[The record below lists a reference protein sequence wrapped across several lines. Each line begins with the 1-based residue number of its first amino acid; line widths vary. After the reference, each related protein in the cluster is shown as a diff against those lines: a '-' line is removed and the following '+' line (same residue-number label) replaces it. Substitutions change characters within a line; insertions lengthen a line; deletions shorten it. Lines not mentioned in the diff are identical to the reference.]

1 MKKILLTLVFTSV
14 LLFILAVPRNLV
26 VVEIA
31 TGTWCTY
38 CPGAAMGAD
47 DLIANGQPAAI
58 IENHTGDS
66 FANVYSNAR
75 NSYYNPSGVPTAYF
89 DGLNAVVGGDH
100 TQSMYSYY
108 LPRVTS
114 RIAVPSK
121 YTISA
126 TGNLTGNN
134 LTVAATVAK
143 PEADT
148 NTNVLFHCVIT
159 QSHIQYS
166 WQGQT
171 HLNFVNR
178 LMLPNQ
184 NGTAVTLATG
194 EQQTYNLTGI
204 FNPEWDITSCEAVL
218 FLQNNAT
225 KEILQGVKYSLP
237 ELLGINPI
245 SVTELNF
252 PETYIGGSSSLSFT
266 INNYFNFTVTG
277 TISSSNPV
285 FIPEQTNFS
294 IAAYQATTI
303 NVNFVP
309 ASAVQ
314 YTGILTLNSNLSGFN
329 IVQIPLSGTGF
340 FNAPPSVSNLIIVG
354 PPVIY
359 QGLTVL
365 YDFSDPDGNVEG
377 NSRFQWMRMFNNQPQ
392 VIQNAVQQTYIIQPE
407 DMDYPIACQVTP
419 VDQHG
424 MEGTPVLSPPT
435 IPIEDLPAPQNLT
448 GTLTPPNT
456 VILHWQ
462 KPIHY
467 QGKVFSGYRI
477 YRDGTSLYSLM
488 NPDSLSYVDLN
499 VPDGSHTY
507 WACSIFTYPL
517 IFSNPSN
524 SITINVNVP
533 NSDELA
539 PALKSVSV
547 YPNPFKATTNFQI
560 SGKANRSVTIE
571 IYNLKG
577 QLINRL
583 TTKTDQNGSAQIGWN
598 ALDENAK
605 PVRNGIYFFRTLC
618 ENFCE
623 TGKLILLK

>member
-26 VVEIA
+26 VVEIG
-31 TGTWCTY
+31 TGTWCPY

-47 DLIANGQPAAI
+47 DLIDAGQPVAI
-58 IENHTGDS
+58 VENHNGDT

-75 NSYYNPSGVPTAYF
+75 NSYYGITGYPTAFF
-89 DGLNAVVGGDH
+89 DGQNSVVGGSN
-100 TQSMYSYY
+100 TQSMYANY

-148 NTNVLFHCVIT
+148 NTNVLLHCVIT

-184 NGTAVTLATG
+184 SGTAVTLATG

-204 FNPEWDITSCEAVL
+204 FNPEWDINSCEAVL

-266 INNYFNFTVTG
+266 INNYFNFPVTG

-407 DMDYPIACQVTP
+407 DMDYPIACQITP

-507 WACSIFTYPL
+507 WVCSIFTYPL
-517 IFSNPSN
+517 VFSNPSN

-539 PALKSVSV
+539 PALKSVSA

-560 SGKANRSVTIE
+560 SGKANRPVTIE

-605 PVRNGIYFFRTLC
+605 PVRNGIYFYRTLC
-618 ENFCE
+618 ENLCE

>member
-26 VVEIA
+26 VVEIG
-31 TGTWCTY
+31 TGTWCPY

-47 DLIANGQPAAI
+47 DLIDAGQPVAI
-58 IENHTGDS
+58 VENHNGDT

-75 NSYYNPSGVPTAYF
+75 NSYYGITGYPTAFF
-89 DGLNAVVGGDH
+89 DGQNSVVGGSN
-100 TQSMYSYY
+100 TQSMYANY

-148 NTNVLFHCVIT
+148 NTNVLLHCVIT

-184 NGTAVTLATG
+184 SGTAVTLATG

-204 FNPEWDITSCEAVL
+204 FNLEWDITSCEAVL

-266 INNYFNFTVTG
+266 INNYFNFPVTG

-507 WACSIFTYPL
+507 WVCSIFTYPL
-517 IFSNPSN
+517 VFSNPSN

>member
-1 MKKILLTLVFTSV
+1 
-14 LLFILAVPRNLV
+14 
-26 VVEIA
+26 
-31 TGTWCTY
+31 
-38 CPGAAMGAD
+38 
-47 DLIANGQPAAI
+47 
-58 IENHTGDS
+58 
-66 FANVYSNAR
+66 
-75 NSYYNPSGVPTAYF
+75 
-89 DGLNAVVGGDH
+89 
-100 TQSMYSYY
+100 
-108 LPRVTS
+108 
-114 RIAVPSK
+114 
-121 YTISA
+121 
-126 TGNLTGNN
+126 
-134 LTVAATVAK
+134 
-143 PEADT
+143 
-148 NTNVLFHCVIT
+148 
-159 QSHIQYS
+159 
-166 WQGQT
+166 
-171 HLNFVNR
+171 
-178 LMLPNQ
+178 
-184 NGTAVTLATG
+184 
-194 EQQTYNLTGI
+194 
-204 FNPEWDITSCEAVL
+204 
-218 FLQNNAT
+218 
-225 KEILQGVKYSLP
+225 
-237 ELLGINPI
+237 
-245 SVTELNF
+245 
-252 PETYIGGSSSLSFT
+252 
-266 INNYFNFTVTG
+266 
-277 TISSSNPV
+277 
-285 FIPEQTNFS
+285 
-294 IAAYQATTI
+294 
-303 NVNFVP
+303 
-309 ASAVQ
+309 
-314 YTGILTLNSNLSGFN
+314 
-329 IVQIPLSGTGF
+329 
-340 FNAPPSVSNLIIVG
+340 
-354 PPVIY
+354 
-359 QGLTVL
+359 
-365 YDFSDPDGNVEG
+365 
-377 NSRFQWMRMFNNQPQ
+377 MRMFNNQPQ

-407 DMDYPIACQVTP
+407 DMDYPIACQITP

-507 WACSIFTYPL
+507 WVCSIFTYPL

-605 PVRNGIYFFRTLC
+605 PVRNGIYFYRTLC
-618 ENFCE
+618 ENLCE

>member
-26 VVEIA
+26 VVEIG
-31 TGTWCTY
+31 TGTWCPY

-47 DLIANGQPAAI
+47 DLIDAGQPVAI
-58 IENHTGDS
+58 VENHNGDT

-75 NSYYNPSGVPTAYF
+75 NSYYGITGYPTAFF
-89 DGLNAVVGGDH
+89 DGQNSVVGGSN
-100 TQSMYSYY
+100 TQSMYANY

-148 NTNVLFHCVIT
+148 NTNVLLHCVIT

-184 NGTAVTLATG
+184 SGTAVTLATG

-204 FNPEWDITSCEAVL
+204 FNPEWDINSCEAVL

-266 INNYFNFTVTG
+266 INNYFNFPVTG

-539 PALKSVSV
+539 PALKSVSA

-560 SGKANRSVTIE
+560 SGKANRPVTIE

-605 PVRNGIYFFRTLC
+605 PVRNGIYFYRTLC
-618 ENFCE
+618 ENLCE

>member
-26 VVEIA
+26 VVEIG
-31 TGTWCTY
+31 TGTWCPY

-47 DLIANGQPAAI
+47 DLIDAGQPVAI
-58 IENHTGDS
+58 VENHNGDT

-75 NSYYNPSGVPTAYF
+75 NSYYGITGYPTAFF
-89 DGLNAVVGGDH
+89 DGQNSVVGGSN
-100 TQSMYSYY
+100 TQSMYANY

-148 NTNVLFHCVIT
+148 NTNVLLHCVIT

-184 NGTAVTLATG
+184 SGTAVTLATG

-204 FNPEWDITSCEAVL
+204 FNPEWDINSCEAVL

-314 YTGILTLNSNLSGFN
+314 YTGILTLNSSLSGFN

-392 VIQNAVQQTYIIQPE
+392 MIQNAVQQTYIIQPE
-407 DMDYPIACQVTP
+407 DMDYPIACQITP

-477 YRDGTSLYSLM
+477 YRDGTALYSLM

-507 WACSIFTYPL
+507 WVCSIFTYPL

-539 PALKSVSV
+539 PALKSVSA

-560 SGKANRSVTIE
+560 SGKANRPVTIE

-605 PVRNGIYFFRTLC
+605 PVRNGIYFYRTLC
-618 ENFCE
+618 ENLCE